1 MNDVII
7 GASPF
12 VVTLFV
18 MIVLLVMFPSIAL
31 FLPEMFYR

>member
-1 MNDVII
+1 MNDVIV

-12 VVTLFV
+12 VITMFV
-18 MIVLLVMFPSIAL
+18 MIVFLVLFPQIAL